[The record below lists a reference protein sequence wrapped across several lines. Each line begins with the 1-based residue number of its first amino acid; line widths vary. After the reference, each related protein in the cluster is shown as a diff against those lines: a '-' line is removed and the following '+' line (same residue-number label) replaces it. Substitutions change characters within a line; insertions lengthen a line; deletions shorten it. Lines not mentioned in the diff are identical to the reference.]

1 MKRQRDRHLL
11 TTKVSRR
18 IAMKTRTM
26 VWPQR
31 GAKRVALDLAQRALS
46 GK

>member
-1 MKRQRDRHLL
+1 MKSRRDRHQP
-11 TTKVSRR
+11 TTKVNRK